1 MENIGSIIGL
11 SLLLIWMIVSVVLT
25 LKTLWK
31 DGKDLEKEDVEC
43 HITKIIENK

>member
-11 SLLLIWMIVSVVLT
+11 VLLLIWFVVSTILT

-31 DGKDLEKEDVEC
+31 DVKDLDKEDVEC
-43 HITKIIENK
+43 HITKVIENK